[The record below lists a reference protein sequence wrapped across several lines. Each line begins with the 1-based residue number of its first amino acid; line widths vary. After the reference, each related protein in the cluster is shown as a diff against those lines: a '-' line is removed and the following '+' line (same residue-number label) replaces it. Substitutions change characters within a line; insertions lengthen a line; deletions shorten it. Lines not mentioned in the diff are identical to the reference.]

1 MHPPAASLRAD
12 APIGIFDSGVGGL
25 SVLRAIRA
33 QLPDE
38 SLLYCGDSRYAPY
51 GERDDDFVADRTLA
65 IGDWLVAQGAK
76 AIVVACNTATAQ
88 TIHLMRA
95 RLPVPLVG
103 VEPGIKPAAASSASG
118 VVGVLATA
126 VTLRSAKFQ
135 HLLAQHDAHC
145 KFICQAGHGLVEAI
159 ERGATETAAASAE
172 LDALLRAYLAPML
185 AAGADTLVLGST
197 HFPFLDQAIHRIAGT
212 RLNLIE
218 TGTAVARQLGRL
230 LQAQGLQAGPGAPA
244 AHRLCST
251 GDGTRLQA
259 LAQRLLHLRVPVE
272 PVVIDSR
279 RTLQSAHSAGK
290 AARPGCAPGTT

>member
-1 MHPPAASLRAD
+1 MRMRLPTPRPRAD
-12 APIGIFDSGVGGL
+12 APVGIFDSGVGGL

-65 IGDWLVAQGAK
+65 IGDWLVARGVK
-76 AIVVACNTATAQ
+76 ALVVACNTATAQ
-88 TIHLMRA
+88 TIPLLRE
-95 RLPVPLVG
+95 RLPVPVVG
-103 VEPGIKPAAASSASG
+103 VEPGIKPAAAASASR

-126 VTLRSAKFQ
+126 VTLRSARFQ
-135 HLLAQHDAHC
+135 RLLAEHGGQC

-159 ERGATETAAASAE
+159 ERGAAETAAAPGATE

-197 HFPFLDQAIHRIAGT
+197 HFPFLDQAIARIAGP

-218 TGTAVARQLGRL
+218 TGPAVARQLGRL
-230 LQAQGLQAGPGAPA
+230 LQAQGLLAGPGADADA
-244 AHRLCST
+244 ASRLCST
-251 GDGTRLQA
+251 GDGAQLQA
-259 LAQRLLHLRVPVE
+259 LAQRLLNLRLPVE
-272 PVVIDSR
+272 PVVINSR
-279 RTLQSAHSAGK
+279 RTLQPATS
-290 AARPGCAPGTT
+290 P